1 VLSPRP
7 ANFEASS
14 CPNMVGGAFVKK
26 VTMNK
31 DDFEWVTQG
40 APSGGTAYNTW
51 KRLARP
57 DHFVVAWNIALI
69 P

>member
-1 VLSPRP
+1 
-7 ANFEASS
+7 
-14 CPNMVGGAFVKK
+14 MVGGAFVKK